1 MTFLVILFFFGLS
14 AGSVAKIKGHSF
26 FLWFLIGFCLP
37 VFGTLAALFTTND
50 RAGGT
55 RMRRCTECPNVMPIH
70 VQVCTRCGD
79 DLPFPDPVSEPA
91 PETLQRQER
100 LFEG

>member
-37 VFGTLAALFTTND
+37 VFGTLAALFTSNER
-50 RAGGT
+50 RAGT
-55 RMRRCTECPNVMPIH
+55 RMRRCTECPNVMPVH
-70 VQVCTRCGD
+70 VQVCTRCGA
-79 DLPFPDPVSEPA
+79 DLLFPDLEPE
-91 PETLQRQER
+91 PLQRQER